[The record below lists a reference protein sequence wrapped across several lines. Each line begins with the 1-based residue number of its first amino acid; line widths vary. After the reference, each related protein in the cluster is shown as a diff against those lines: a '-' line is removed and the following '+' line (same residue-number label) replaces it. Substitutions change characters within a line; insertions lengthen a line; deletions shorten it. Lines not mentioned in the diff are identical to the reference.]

1 MQVSDLIG
9 ICEDLKRQQTLVM
22 GGFAEIVRNI
32 ALLRAYRDQFLAPL
46 VATKDLAGM
55 AQDRDIPTDAAAGAA
70 EVAMLADA
78 VNDAADFTEVDDLK
92 AALDTF
98 FAMDIFHPDTYV
110 IRPAKALDN
119 VDKVIQEFEAAKAA
133 KAAEALADAGPPV
146 EVGKGNPGM
155 IGT

>member
-1 MQVSDLIG
+1 MQESDLIG
-9 ICEDLKRQQTLVM
+9 ICEDLKRQQTVVM
-22 GGFAEIVRNI
+22 DGFAEIVRNI
-32 ALLRAYRDQFLAPL
+32 ALLREYRDQFLTPL

-55 AQDRDIPTDAAAGAA
+55 AQDREIPTDAAAGAA
-70 EVAMLADA
+70 EVVTLAAA

-110 IRPAKALDN
+110 IRPVKALES
-119 VDKVIQEFEAAKAA
+119 VDKVMAEFEAAKKE
-133 KAAEALADAGPPV
+133 KADKAIREA
-146 EVGKGNPGM
+146 GNPGM

>member
-1 MQVSDLIG
+1 MQESDLIG
-9 ICEDLKRQQTLVM
+9 ICEDLKRQQTVVM
-22 GGFAEIVRNI
+22 DGFAEIVRNI
-32 ALLRAYRDQFLAPL
+32 ALLRDYRDQFLAPL

-70 EVAMLADA
+70 EVAMLSDA

-110 IRPAKALDN
+110 IRPAKALDS
-119 VDKVIQEFEAAKAA
+119 VDKVMAEFEAAKAA
-133 KAAEALADAGPPV
+133 KAAEVLAD
-146 EVGKGNPGM
+146 VGKPNPGM
-155 IGT
+155 MGN